1 MNFKLKILLFSLFT
15 VVTLFAQDLSKIDL
29 SKLTPEQVEMYK
41 KYMAS
46 KSAATGVATQA
57 NDAGNQENRKVATTD
72 SVKIT
77 PAAKINGN
85 FFGSYLF
92 NTQNLTF
99 EPKLNIPTPA
109 NYVLGAYDELIVD
122 ISGLYEANYKLKV
135 SPEGTIRIPN
145 IGPVKVAG
153 KTVEESSRSI
163 RNEVSR
169 VYQGVGSGETRVN
182 ITLGNIRSISVSIIG
197 EVVRPGTYTL
207 PSLATAFNALYACG
221 GPSETG
227 SMRQVNVIRNGKKI
241 ATIDVYRFLTDGVL
255 QNNVLLHDGDVIKV
269 DAYKI
274 RVNLRGAVKQPSRF
288 EGVEGETLG
297 DLIRYSGGFADDAY
311 TQVATVV
318 RISDNQ
324 KKVID
329 VLQQDYK
336 NFKIKSGDDFYI
348 SANTDKFKNR
358 VEIAGSVNRP
368 GMYALETSA
377 TVRQLLENAAGLK
390 EDAFLNMAIITRKR
404 DNQIPE
410 LINFNLGDVISG
422 KKPDVQ
428 LQRDDKVEIKSLFE
442 YREGYKVSIAGEVKS
457 PGTYPLI
464 ENLTLIDLILKAR
477 GFTEAAATDSIELI
491 RIIKDKNQLL
501 AGNVKTI
508 VRKFKIDKMLDMNS
522 SDGKIV
528 LENGDQVVVRRIT
541 GFEPIRMVK
550 VDGEVL
556 RPGDYNIT
564 SKTEYLSDLIK
575 RAGGFTQYAYPA
587 GAFLIRNLKLD
598 NSQLKLN
605 NFLSETAKSQ
615 IQKSTSSE
623 IDANLLQQVGLN
635 SIKGVAALD
644 SLQEKLNGTDIVN
657 EIEKSEGLVGIDLSQ
672 IMRNPRGKN
681 DLILEEGDVIY
692 IPRELQTVRVM
703 GEVFFPTYVRYDRTS
718 CLKDYLN
725 SAGGTSNKA
734 LKSKIF
740 VLYPNGTSKSTRSFL
755 FLRFYPRVLPGSQIL
770 VPQKQIDIRQK
781 MTTGETISVL
791 SSVTSVA
798 ALVYSLVSNTLN
810 SQNAQ

>member
-1 MNFKLKILLFSLFT
+1 MKFKLKILLFSLFT
-15 VVTLFAQDLSKIDL
+15 AVTLSAQDMSKIDL

-46 KSAATGVATQA
+46 KSAATAVANQT
-57 NDAGNQENRKVATTD
+57 NDAGNQENRKVTATD
-72 SVKIT
+72 SVKNT
-77 PAAKINGN
+77 PASKTNGAV
-85 FFGSYLF
+85 FGSYLF

-227 SMRQVNVIRNGKKI
+227 SMRQVNVIRNGKNI
-241 ATIDVYRFLTDGVL
+241 AIIDVYRFLTDGVL

-274 RVNLRGAVKQPSRF
+274 RVNLRGAVKQPGRF

-311 TQVATVV
+311 TQMATVV
-318 RISDNQ
+318 RIADNQ

-329 VLQQDYK
+329 VLKQDYK
-336 NFKIKSGDDFYI
+336 SFKLKSGDDFYI

-358 VEIAGSVNRP
+358 VEIAGSINRP

-477 GFTEAAATDSIELI
+477 GFTEAASTDSIELI

-501 AGNVKTI
+501 TGNDKTI
-508 VRKFKIDKMLDMNS
+508 VRKFKIDKTLDMNS

-564 SKTEYLSDLIK
+564 SKTECLSDLIK

-598 NSQLKLN
+598 NSQLRLN

-644 SLQEKLNGTDIVN
+644 SLQQKLSGTDIVN
-657 EIEKSEGLVGIDLSQ
+657 NIEKSEGLVGIDLTQ
-672 IMRNPRGKN
+672 IMHNPRGKN
-681 DLILEEGDVIY
+681 DLILEEGDVVY

-703 GEVFFPTYVRYDRTS
+703 GEVFFPTYVRYDKTS

-725 SAGGTSNKA
+725 SAGGASNKA
-734 LKSKIF
+734 LRSKIF
-740 VLYPNGTSKSTRSFL
+740 VLYPNGTSKSTKSFL
-755 FLRFYPRVLPGSQIL
+755 FLRFYPRILPGSQIL

-781 MTTGETISVL
+781 MTTGETISVM

>member
-57 NDAGNQENRKVATTD
+57 NDAGNQENRKVTATD
-72 SVKIT
+72 SVKNT
-77 PAAKINGN
+77 PASKTNGAV
-85 FFGSYLF
+85 FGSYLF

-182 ITLGNIRSISVSIIG
+182 ISLGNIRSISVAIIG

-274 RVNLRGAVKQPSRF
+274 RVNLRGAVKQPGRF

-390 EDAFLNMAIITRKR
+390 DDAFLNMAIITRKR

-781 MTTGETISVL
+781 MTTGETISVM